1 MTSPKSTPGS
11 LQETWLARYLK
22 WLPPPALNLVLL
34 FSGRGAQAGY
44 LAAVDQ
50 GLISVA
56 NFLATLFLAR
66 SATPTELGI
75 YGVGF
80 TSLRL
85 VRSIQEGLCIQPL
98 NTFGAAQDE
107 DSFRRYATSTS
118 LLQILLA
125 IISALGV
132 SLVGWFALRLGNDV
146 AGPTLIALGP
156 AFLWWQLQEYVRRM
170 LYTRGRV
177 LAAALNTALSNAFRL
192 GIMIW
197 WMRRDQLDGAAS
209 LQAIALGALVALLP
223 GLWQTRRYWTFGFEN
238 FRQVW
243 RRNWDFGRWVMG
255 GSIANWLAVEFYP
268 VLTAGMIS
276 FAAAGAYRALQ
287 NLVAPVFLLL
297 RATDTFLTPRAAKAY
312 DKYGQTALRRLVRL
326 AYATTGVPILG
337 LLALAV
343 LFPNQLL
350 GLLYGETYLAFS
362 DGILMMAVFYAL
374 MYAYWPLQAAF
385 KAARLSRPIF
395 VANLAAGAAMFTI
408 GIWMISRWGV
418 YGTIGGQALN
428 ALIVLLVLG
437 FSWRRLRR
445 GYVD

>member
-1 MTSPKSTPGS
+1 MTSPESAPAS
-11 LQETWLARYLK
+11 VPESWPARYLK
-22 WLPPPALNLVLL
+22 WLPPPARNLVLL
-34 FSGRGAQAGY
+34 FSGGGARAGY

-66 SATPTELGI
+66 SASPTELGI

-107 DSFRRYATSTS
+107 NAFRRYATSTT
-118 LLQILLA
+118 LIQVLLA
-125 IISALGV
+125 VVSALGV
-132 SLVGWFALRLGNDV
+132 SLAGWMVLRLGNDV
-146 AGPTLIALGP
+146 AGPTLLALGP

-197 WMRRDQLDGAAS
+197 LMRREQLDGAAS

-223 GLWQTRRYWTFGFEN
+223 GLWQTRRYWTLEFEN
-238 FRQVW
+238 LRQVW

-268 VLTAGMIS
+268 VLTAGMVS

-287 NLVAPVFLLL
+287 NLVAPVFMLL

-312 DKYGQTALRRLVRL
+312 DEQGQTALARLVHL

-337 LLALAV
+337 LLTLAV
-343 LFPNQLL
+343 LFPSQLL
-350 GLLYGETYLAFS
+350 GALYGETYLAFS
-362 DGILMMAVFYAL
+362 DGIRLMAVFYAL
-374 MYAYWPLQAAF
+374 MYAYWPLQTAF
-385 KAARLSRPIF
+385 KAARISRPIF
-395 VANLAAGAAMFTI
+395 VANLAAGAAMFTA
-408 GIWMISRWGV
+408 GIWMIYRWGV

-437 FSWRRLRR
+437 GAWGKSKS
-445 GYVD
+445 GSND

>member
-1 MTSPKSTPGS
+1 MPSTESPPPP
-11 LQETWLARYLK
+11 LNETWLARYLER
-22 WLPPPALNLVLL
+22 LPAPLASLILL
-34 FSGRGAQAGY
+34 FSGQGARAGY
-44 LAAVDQ
+44 LAAADQ
-50 GLISVA
+50 GLISIA

-66 SATPTELGI
+66 SASPTELGI

-107 DSFRRYATSTS
+107 DAFRRYATSTS

-125 IISALGV
+125 LLSAASV
-132 SLVGWFALRLGNDV
+132 SLAGWLALRLGNDV

-177 LAAALNTALSNAFRL
+177 LAAAFNTAVANAFRL

-197 WMRRDQLDGAAS
+197 WMRRDQLDGPTS

-223 GLWQTRRYWTFGFEN
+223 GVWQTRRYWTLGFEN
-238 FRQVW
+238 LRQVW
-243 RRNWDFGRWVMG
+243 AHNWDFGRWVMG
-255 GSIANWLAVEFYP
+255 GLIANWVAVEFYP
-268 VLTAGMIS
+268 VLTAGMVS

-287 NLVAPVFLLL
+287 NLVAPVQLLL
-297 RATDTFLTPRAAKAY
+297 RATDTFLTPRAAKTFH
-312 DKYGQTALRRLVRL
+312 DQGQPALARLMRL
-326 AYATTGVPILG
+326 AYVTTGVPILG

-350 GLLYGETYLAFS
+350 KALYGETYLAFS
-362 DGILMMAVFYAL
+362 DGILMMAIFYAL
-374 MYAYWPLQAAF
+374 MYAYWPLQTAF

-395 VANLAAGAAMFTI
+395 VANLAAGAAMFTA

-437 FSWRRLRR
+437 VSWDKLRR
-445 GYVD
+445 GKTN